1 MDVFYRKVKI
11 LLSFQEQIDFR
22 KSCDIMFL
30 SETKGMINAS
40 NIQRRSWRGAC
51 GGLAFR
57 SAGILKGDSIR

>member
-40 NIQRRSWRGAC
+40 NIQIYSGDPGGEPAAAWLFGARG
-51 GGLAFR
+51 F
-57 SAGILKGDSIR
+57 